1 VRSYRAG
8 EFRRRARK
16 RIIGGTPLREAN
28 RGAHAAADSFDGR
41 DAVTTEKD
49 SSDRN
54 VDLDAVAALVAKLD
68 QDLQKLSGSS
78 ADVQRLREEVAMLKR
93 ALESPAPKSHR
104 VEEGLHGVRNVFA
117 RVTDEVVA
125 DGVKGSQ
132 YVAEIGRIL
141 GL

>member
-1 VRSYRAG
+1 MPTHPGAVQTPGS
-8 EFRRRARK
+8 FFDRK
-16 RIIGGTPLREAN
+16 
-28 RGAHAAADSFDGR
+28 
-41 DAVTTEKD
+41 DAVNTERN
-49 SSDRN
+49 SSNRN

-78 ADVQRLREEVAMLKR
+78 ADVQRLREEVDTLKR
-93 ALESPAPKSHR
+93 VLQGPTPGSQR
-104 VEEGLHGVRNVFA
+104 VEEGLHGVRNVFE

>member
-1 VRSYRAG
+1 LKAY
-8 EFRRRARK
+8 
-16 RIIGGTPLREAN
+16 
-28 RGAHAAADSFDGR
+28 RGAHAAADLFDGR

-49 SSDRN
+49 SRDRN

-78 ADVQRLREEVAMLKR
+78 ADVQRLREEVAVLKR